1 MTSLVAAEIQ
11 MNFEDPETLT
21 FLPRPKG
28 GLVSLCN
35 TNAQISSVFTN
46 SNVDAP
52 DSTHLRMRAFE

>member
-1 MTSLVAAEIQ
+1 
-11 MNFEDPETLT
+11 MNFEDPGTLK

-28 GLVSLCN
+28 DLVSLCN
-35 TNAQISSVFTN
+35 TNAQISSVYTN